1 MAVFQLPT
9 GVLHRSAAF
18 AYRGGS
24 FFDKRDF
31 AATAVLVKHPRGDLL
46 IDTGFGRQIDA
57 LFGTM
62 PAGFRLIT
70 SYRHTRAAVDIM
82 AGAGYNP
89 ASLHGIVLTH
99 AHWDHVSGVPDFPG
113 TPVWVTREERN
124 FIAHGGKSAELARSL
139 RGVRYRE
146 YGFDG
151 GAYLGFAKSYDVYGD
166 GAIVIVPAPGHT
178 PGSVVIFLALPDGKR
193 YALAG
198 DMAWQNEGVSALE
211 ERAWPL
217 RAMVDSDRQGVRESL
232 RHMAAVLA
240 RFPAL
245 LLVLAHDQRG
255 FAQMPRL

>member
-24 FFDKRDF
+24 FFEQRAF

-46 IDTGFGRQIDA
+46 IDTGFGRRIDA
-57 LFGTM
+57 LFRTM
-62 PAGFRLIT
+62 PVGFRLIT
-70 SYRHTRAAVDIM
+70 RYTFTKAAADIM
-82 AGAGYNP
+82 ADAGYDP
-89 ASLHGIVLTH
+89 TALRGIVLTH
-99 AHWDHVSGVPDFPG
+99 AHWDHVSGAPDFPG
-113 TPVWVTREERN
+113 TPVWVTLEERH

-146 YGFDG
+146 YAFDG
-151 GAYLGFAKSYDVYGD
+151 GPYLGFAKSYDVYGD

-217 RAMVDSDRQGVRESL
+217 RAMVDSDRQGVRDCL

-240 RFPAL
+240 RFPEIT
-245 LLVLAHDQRG
+245 LVLAHDQRG
-255 FAQMPRL
+255 FAGMPRL